1 MGQLE
6 QSETNRDERG
16 VTVSVVPPVDH
27 YQLSGACLWVCTE
40 QLDHTCC
47 YIETIVFCI
56 WIYLPRFSYKISDS
70 LALIYLSLSFLFS
83 IRKLSQFYLNDSSV
97 DKEVCSYYISKT
109 TLSFV

>member
-6 QSETNRDERG
+6 QSETNRDERRSDG
-16 VTVSVVPPVDH
+16 LCGPSAGSLSTKRGLSVQSSSTTPAVTLK
-27 YQLSGACLWVCTE
+27 QLSSGVDIFAKVLSE
-40 QLDHTCC
+40 NIRQ
-47 YIETIVFCI
+47 
-56 WIYLPRFSYKISDS
+56 PR
-70 LALIYLSLSFLFS
+70 LRLYLSLSFLFS